1 MRGVKNFFGFIKDP
15 PVWFIAA
22 WLVLTLAAIGG
33 SIAAVALAEGAAWA
47 SAVYAA
53 AAVTLAYS
61 VYLTVKCAPKIKQSA
76 VKALE
81 KRQFSAA
88 LLHDFGFRTLAF
100 AVVASII
107 NAAYVAVNG
116 ASAIIYGSVW
126 YASMTAYYL
135 ALALL
140 RGGVLYADRRVKRQ
154 LADGGPERAKHK
166 IYLGCGIALLVLEFA
181 LIAAVTQ
188 LVMDEE
194 HARTGLI
201 FAISTAAYSFYK
213 LIIAIV
219 NMVRA
224 RRYSDPAV
232 QCFRN
237 INLVDALVSLLSL
250 EVTMIATQGGSM
262 PVMTA
267 VSGAAVSAF
276 NMILGVIMIVQA
288 ARALKR
294 EK

>member
-1 MRGVKNFFGFIKDP
+1 MKNFFGFIKDP
-15 PVWFIAA
+15 PLWFTAA

-33 SIAAVALAEGAAWA
+33 SIAAVVLAEGAAWA
-47 SAVYAA
+47 AALYAA

-154 LADGGPERAKHK
+154 LADGGLNGQSTRY
-166 IYLGCGIALLVLEFA
+166 IS
-181 LIAAVTQ
+181 AA
-188 LVMDEE
+188 E
-194 HARTGLI
+194 
-201 FAISTAAYSFYK
+201 
-213 LIIAIV
+213 
-219 NMVRA
+219 
-224 RRYSDPAV
+224 
-232 QCFRN
+232 
-237 INLVDALVSLLSL
+237 
-250 EVTMIATQGGSM
+250 
-262 PVMTA
+262 
-267 VSGAAVSAF
+267 
-276 NMILGVIMIVQA
+276 
-288 ARALKR
+288 
-294 EK
+294 

>member
-1 MRGVKNFFGFIKDP
+1 M
-15 PVWFIAA
+15 
-22 WLVLTLAAIGG
+22 
-33 SIAAVALAEGAAWA
+33 
-47 SAVYAA
+47 
-53 AAVTLAYS
+53 
-61 VYLTVKCAPKIKQSA
+61 
-76 VKALE
+76 
-81 KRQFSAA
+81 
-88 LLHDFGFRTLAF
+88 
-100 AVVASII
+100 
-107 NAAYVAVNG
+107 
-116 ASAIIYGSVW
+116 
-126 YASMTAYYL
+126 
-135 ALALL
+135 
-140 RGGVLYADRRVKRQ
+140 
-154 LADGGPERAKHK
+154 
-166 IYLGCGIALLVLEFA
+166 LEFA

-224 RRYSDPAV
+224 KRYSDPAV